1 MENQNNDNDLQK
13 AIDDITKEDAAVGGN
28 GNLVEEI
35 AAKFAEKAKVVPE
48 GDAQVAEMPVPEVKV
63 PENIPEIGMPMP
75 PAPAPA
81 PAPSGLGEDADVQQV
96 KVEALRDLAPLV
108 EKLEMSA
115 EDKFKLYDE
124 MVMVLKDKGI
134 LGKMHEAARSMADE
148 GERAKA
154 LLKVVETINS
164 LWDFDVN

>member
-35 AAKFAEKAKVVPE
+35 AAKFAEKAKAMPE
-48 GDAQVAEMPVPEVKV
+48 GDAQVAEMPVPEVKA
-63 PENIPEIGMPMP
+63 PENIPEMGMPMP
-75 PAPAPA
+75 PA

-134 LGKMHEAARSMADE
+134 LGKMYEAARSMADE

-164 LWDFDVN
+164 L

>member
-35 AAKFAEKAKVVPE
+35 AAKLAEKAKAMPE
-48 GDAQVAEMPVPEVKV
+48 GDAQVAEMPVPEVKA
-63 PENIPEIGMPMP
+63 PENIPEMGMPMP
-75 PAPAPA
+75 PA

-164 LWDFDVN
+164 L